1 MWGSPPHFLL
11 PYGSGTHLSPIVS
24 DLLEPVVLEAVA
36 ALGFELVEL
45 RRRGS
50 RSRPVL
56 DVRVERADGAAVTID
71 DCARASRAIEARL
84 DGGGIVGERYVLEVS
99 SPGIER
105 PLRRP
110 EDWRRFAGQ
119 HALVTAAPLPGGR
132 AEVTVVALEG
142 EPGADVVVVRDAR
155 GAEYHLP
162 LGDVTQARLAFNWNS
177 RKE

>member
-1 MWGSPPHFLL
+1 MPFGSALHF
-11 PYGSGTHLSPIVS
+11 SPIVS
-24 DLLEPVVLEAVA
+24 DLLEPIVLEAVA

-84 DGGGIVGERYVLEVS
+84 DAERIVGERYVLEVS
-99 SPGIER
+99 SPGVER
-105 PLRRP
+105 ALQRP
-110 EDWRRFAGQ
+110 ADWRRFAGQ

-132 AEVTVVALEG
+132 AEVTLVALHG
-142 EPGADVVVVRDAR
+142 EPGAEVAVVRDAR
-155 GAEYHLP
+155 GAEHQLP
-162 LGDVTQARLAFNWNS
+162 LGDVTQARLAFHWNP